1 MASSMVAVY
10 YKSMEEHRS
19 TPLRR
24 SASPTIA
31 NYGLSSTRTILGT
44 PSRYRS
50 ASPGI
55 VDYGSSSTQAMRAAP
70 SRRSSTSASIAQ
82 YTMLATPSAL
92 TPLSRSQ
99 SPSTATH
106 DGFPVV
112 RTVRPLS
119 SQPAVPASRTRL
131 ATTPSLTEHVHP
143 LTVSSSASGQYPF
156 RTHGYSQMQGILQYD
171 MGSYTVHPPSQAIT
185 PTTPA
190 HHGPMEIEADGH
202 VVRDSVDTEK
212 VVEARARPSPVPK
225 RVFRACP
232 ACGLMRMK
240 EEDVVFAMGRDE
252 CDECVKA
259 SLGPATP
266 HEIACQAWMHHL
278 LLQGHHMDSETLQ
291 LCQNAIKSVGMN
303 FPGAMP
309 DRQMLALLL
318 RTLKK
323 TIPDFSKD
331 NTLLGTSFCPDE
343 ISNEKGDLPNLLYE
357 EFGKCFHLGGL
368 AGIPFTGKTGFKAFA
383 SHVPTNGHI
392 VICYGPHVGISPD
405 GEVGKFLRP
414 GQSHLTT
421 ACGACVGALAA
432 AESGKCQPCQPVDAK
447 DADEDYQMN
456 YIIQQIGTS
465 AGLVNQHPRGK
476 MVGLAYESF
485 RVAQR
490 RAEAMLDL
498 SCLNGGSV
506 VLLGGIQ
513 INMSDPLPDFFL
525 PLSCCVYRDGQQPER
540 LEHMISEGNMFSG
553 RPVGAHR

>member
-1 MASSMVAVY
+1 
-10 YKSMEEHRS
+10 
-19 TPLRR
+19 
-24 SASPTIA
+24 
-31 NYGLSSTRTILGT
+31 
-44 PSRYRS
+44 
-50 ASPGI
+50 
-55 VDYGSSSTQAMRAAP
+55 
-70 SRRSSTSASIAQ
+70 
-82 YTMLATPSAL
+82 
-92 TPLSRSQ
+92 
-99 SPSTATH
+99 
-106 DGFPVV
+106 
-112 RTVRPLS
+112 
-119 SQPAVPASRTRL
+119 
-131 ATTPSLTEHVHP
+131 
-143 LTVSSSASGQYPF
+143 
-156 RTHGYSQMQGILQYD
+156 
-171 MGSYTVHPPSQAIT
+171 
-185 PTTPA
+185 
-190 HHGPMEIEADGH
+190 
-202 VVRDSVDTEK
+202 
-212 VVEARARPSPVPK
+212 
-225 RVFRACP
+225 
-232 ACGLMRMK
+232 MRMK
-240 EEDVVFAMGRDE
+240 EEDEAFAMGREE

-259 SLGPATP
+259 SLGPAAP
-266 HEIACQAWMHHL
+266 AEIGACSVPQACQAWMHHL
-278 LLQGHHMDSETLQ
+278 LLQGHRMDSETLQ
-291 LCQNAIKSVGMN
+291 LCQNAIKSVCTN

-383 SHVPTNGHI
+383 SHVPTNGHV

-456 YIIQQIGTS
+456 YIIRQMGTS

-498 SCLNGGSV
+498 SCLKGGSV

-525 PLSCCVYRDGQQPER
+525 PLSCCVYREGQQPER
-540 LEHMISEGNMFSG
+540 LEHMISEGSMFSG
-553 RPVGAHR
+553 RP